1 MEEPGRL
8 HLRSLLTRAEA
19 AAPVGVVDAMAAALQ
34 EMLDARDVSFLI
46 ADFSGRSLNRLSHTV
61 VAQEPGPRS
70 EETSGRVPLE
80 GPYGA
85 ALAGQRSVLLQEGDD
100 TRVLAPVTSRGEAV
114 GVLELVLPFDPA
126 PITLEDV
133 ELAAHQLAYM
143 VIANPRYTHPF
154 EWGQR
159 TVASSP

>member
-19 AAPVGVVDAMAAALQ
+19 AAPAGVVDAMAAALQ

-46 ADFSGRSLNRLSHTV
+46 ADFSGRSLNRLGHTV
-61 VAQEPGPRS
+61 VAQE
-70 EETSGRVPLE
+70 GRAARRGDLGTGAAG

-100 TRVLAPVTSRGEAV
+100 TRVLA
-114 GVLELVLPFDPA
+114 
-126 PITLEDV
+126 
-133 ELAAHQLAYM
+133 
-143 VIANPRYTHPF
+143 
-154 EWGQR
+154 
-159 TVASSP
+159 